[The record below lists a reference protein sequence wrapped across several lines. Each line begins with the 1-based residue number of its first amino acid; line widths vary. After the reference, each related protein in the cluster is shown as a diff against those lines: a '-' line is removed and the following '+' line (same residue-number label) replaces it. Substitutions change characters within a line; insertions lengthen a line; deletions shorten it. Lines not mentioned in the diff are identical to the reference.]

1 MIHYRNLCLNKNDIQ
16 WYIKNQKIYIY
27 LKTKYDMTSLIFNTE
42 SALSSWLSLVL
53 YTRHQRM
60 LITRQN
66 EGSLIWIH
74 RNEFKW
80 TTIVEYYLRL
90 RDRVQNTTQS
100 DRDQIKGCQ
109 ISSLQSLFMWVGR
122 HSKCTSAQHDAMQVY
137 RTIIPHLQTERESQ
151 CPEDK

>member
-1 MIHYRNLCLNKNDIQ
+1 MLKYKMIYNDIL
-16 WYIKNQKIYIY
+16 KTKKIYIY

-42 SALSSWLSLVL
+42 FSSLLMVITVL

-80 TTIVEYYLRL
+80 TTIVEYCLRL

-100 DRDQIKGCQ
+100 ERDQIKGCQ

-122 HSKCTSAQHDAMQVY
+122 HSKCTSAQHDAMQ
-137 RTIIPHLQTERESQ
+137 IIPDHHPSSTDRERESVSWR
-151 CPEDK
+151 